1 MGSFTMIAIMF
12 IMVWTSGYRW
22 WFRVE
27 SQRQN
32 SRHNISPVERSTFQI
47 GFSIT
52 AIQHNNGLIMH
63 HIAPTVYIQTMHFF
77 PTIRGWWSANITLWV
92 EMGRVYLVYTLCVYI
107 YIYIY
112 IHMYIYC
119 IHILNTYIYIH
130 ILYIYILHILYTYTI
145 YIYYI
150 QYIYY
155 IHILYTYI
163 IYISYIYIYIYILC
177 TYIIYIYYIHI

>member
-1 MGSFTMIAIMF
+1 MIAIMF

-107 YIYIY
+107 YIYS
-112 IHMYIYC
+112 HV
-119 IHILNTYIYIH
+119 HILYTYIKYIYIYIH

-163 IYISYIYIYIYILC
+163 IYISYIYIYYV
-177 TYIIYIYYIHI
+177 HI